1 MIVNPCSS
9 AGWEAVDTA
18 GSCRPLRALTLPRRE
33 LDFPVEQSLGVLWVR
48 GPARRRVSCRAR
60 HGGDARWR
68 EFGEARGHVRVPAG
82 TQLKLRALQPWPY
95 PAAMERLGPLDLQAL
110 VLEGRAASE
119 AVLAS
124 LGHLSGLELL
134 DLWAAPLGDEA
145 IPFVAPLSRL
155 RALSLWGTGVTNA
168 GLQALSPLG
177 GLRHLTVP
185 RQTGDA
191 AMPFLAELGGLR
203 ELNLSGSSVTD
214 AGLGCLAGAPL
225 LMRLSLWDTRVTDAG
240 LRHLQELPSLVELDL
255 GATAITDQG
264 LAELALLPLRRL
276 SLRDAL
282 VSLEGLRALREALPG
297 CRVEPAESEGC
308 RCRPPTAVRVA

>member
-1 MIVNPCSS
+1 MIVDPCSS

-18 GSCRPLRALTLPRRE
+18 GSCPPLRALTLPSRE
-33 LDFPVEQSLGVLWVR
+33 LDFPVEQSLGVLSVR
-48 GPARRRVSCRAR
+48 GPRRQRVSCRAR
-60 HGGDARWR
+60 HGWDARWR

-82 TQLKLRALQPWPY
+82 TQVKLRALQPWPD
-95 PAAMERLGPLDLQAL
+95 PAALERLGPLDLQAL
-110 VLEGRAASE
+110 VLVGRAATE

-155 RALSLWGTGVTNA
+155 RALSLWGTGVTDV

-177 GLRHLTVP
+177 GLRHLTVS
-185 RQTGDA
+185 RKTGDA
-191 AMPFLAELGGLR
+191 AMPFLAELGRLR

-214 AGLGCLAGAPL
+214 AGLGRLAGAPS

-240 LRHLQELPSLVELDL
+240 LRHLQELPSLVELEL

-264 LAELALLPLRRL
+264 LAELAVLPLRRL
-276 SLRDAL
+276 SLCDAL
-282 VSLEGLRALREALPG
+282 VSLEGLRTLREALPG

-308 RCRPPTAVRVA
+308 RCHLPAVARFA